1 MPHFLQCE
9 EIQKVDLESLA
20 CMSFISLSTVGKK
33 VQANLDW
40 TGYGRRV
47 ECCIGAVTVLALI
60 EDQRWIHQGEYIW
73 NSWQEYW
80 PRVMRK
86 ESLLKQASARVKRP
100 FQKEVKV
107 MPLDVKVRGITSCW
121 QGERKLWLKKSGSPQ
136 KNQRTHVVSGK
147 EGQSHWGAGMGR
159 EGHHSPILWCRL
171 LTRRSSKLG
180 KKRSLIVN
188 TMLYFHNY
196 RALGIFFFLI

>member
-1 MPHFLQCE
+1 MNALPHFLQCE

-121 QGERKLWLKKSGSPQ
+121 QGKGSCGWRSQAAHKRTKEHMWWVGRRVRVTEEQEWEEKATTAPSSGAGFWPEE
-136 KNQRTHVVSGK
+136 VVS
-147 EGQSHWGAGMGR
+147 WG
-159 EGHHSPILWCRL
+159 
-171 LTRRSSKLG
+171 RRG
-180 KKRSLIVN
+180 
-188 TMLYFHNY
+188 
-196 RALGIFFFLI
+196 A